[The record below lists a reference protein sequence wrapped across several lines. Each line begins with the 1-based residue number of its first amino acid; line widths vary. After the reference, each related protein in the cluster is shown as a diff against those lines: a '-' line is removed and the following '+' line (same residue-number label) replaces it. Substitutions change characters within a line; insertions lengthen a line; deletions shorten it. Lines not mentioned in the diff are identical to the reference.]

1 MTKGMNRGN
10 RGQQGVSRRAVL
22 QAGAGIVGSA
32 AAGGYVFPRAAMA
45 QAAGFDW
52 KRFKGEHLEV
62 LMAKGPRGDLLQ
74 QYRKEFEELTGMTVG
89 DEQVPEQQQRQKT
102 AIEFSS
108 GNTSFD
114 VLMIPY
120 HVEKKMFG
128 KNKWML
134 DVRPLLA
141 DAKLTA
147 PDYDVADFA
156 KGAMDYATQSDGRI
170 DSIPINLDYFILY
183 YNKELFAA
191 KGVSYPKNCDEMTA
205 AAEKL
210 NDPKNGVSGFV
221 LRGLK
226 NANVVVWTDLML
238 GWGRDPITKDGA
250 LPDDADAVAAAT
262 LYKKLI
268 TSYAPQG
275 SVQFNWNECQSL
287 FALGKAA
294 MWIDGI
300 GFALPLEDKAK
311 SKVVG
316 KVGYGV
322 MPVGPKA
329 QHSALFGDGMAVSA
343 FTKKKEAAWL
353 YVQWATNKTMQA
365 RNLTGGYGS
374 PGRNS
379 SFEMAKTATDLKAPR
394 EWVDCMSGSI
404 KIAKP
409 GLPEIV
415 AVTEFRDIYG
425 IALTN
430 TLQGGDPATEL
441 KKASEQFK
449 PILAKTENG

>member
-1 MTKGMNRGN
+1 MTKGTKRGIGTD
-10 RGQQGVSRRAVL
+10 RDVTRRSVL
-22 QAGAGIVGSA
+22 QAGIG
-32 AAGGYVFPRAAMA
+32 AAGLAATGGIAFPSPAIA

-74 QYRKEFEELTGMTVG
+74 QYRKEFEALTGMTVG

-102 AIEFSS
+102 AIEFNS

-114 VLMIPY
+114 VVMIPY
-120 HVEKKMFG
+120 HVQKVMFG
-128 KNKWML
+128 KNKWL
-134 DVRPLLA
+134 VDLRPYLA

-156 KGAMDYATQSDGRI
+156 KGGMDYATQADGRL
-170 DSIPINLDYFILY
+170 DSMPINLDYWMIY
-183 YNKELFAA
+183 WNKEIFAQ
-191 KGVSYPKNCDEMTA
+191 KGVAYPKNFDELMV

-210 NDPKNGVSGFV
+210 NDQKNGISGF
-221 LRGLK
+221 LGRGIK
-226 NANVVVWTDLML
+226 NANVPVWTSFLL
-238 GWGRDPITKDGA
+238 GYGVDPIGKGGT
-250 LPDDADAVAAAT
+250 LPDGPEAVAAAAY
-262 LYKKLI
+262 YKKI
-268 TSYAPQG
+268 VHDYGPPG
-275 SVQFNWNECQSL
+275 VVQFNWNECQSL
-287 FALGKAA
+287 FVLGKAA
-294 MWIDGI
+294 MWLDGI
-300 GFALPLEDKAK
+300 GFALPMEDPAK

-322 MPVGPKA
+322 MPAGPKA
-329 QHSALFGDGMAVSA
+329 QHSALFGDGMAISA

-353 YVQWATNKTMQA
+353 YVQWATNKEMQA
-365 RNLTGGYGS
+365 RNLIGGYGS

-379 SFEMAKTATDLKAPR
+379 AFETAKTATLKAPR
-394 EWVDCMSGSI
+394 DWLDCMSGSI
-404 KIAKP
+404 KIARP

-425 IALTN
+425 IGLTN
-430 TLQGGDPATEL
+430 MLQGGDPATEL

-449 PILAKTENG
+449 PILAKENG

>member
-1 MTKGMNRGN
+1 
-10 RGQQGVSRRAVL
+10 
-22 QAGAGIVGSA
+22 
-32 AAGGYVFPRAAMA
+32 
-45 QAAGFDW
+45 
-52 KRFKGEHLEV
+52 
-62 LMAKGPRGDLLQ
+62 MAKGPRGDLLQ

-102 AIEFSS
+102 AIEFNS

-114 VLMIPY
+114 VVMIPY
-120 HVEKKMFG
+120 HVQKVMFG
-128 KNKWML
+128 KNKWL
-134 DVRPLLA
+134 VDLRPLLA
-141 DAKLTA
+141 DPKLTA

-156 KGAMDYATQSDGRI
+156 KGGMDYATQVDGRL
-170 DSIPINLDYFILY
+170 DSMPINLDYWMIY
-183 YNKELFAA
+183 WNKEIFAA
-191 KGVSYPKNCDEMTA
+191 KGVAYPKNFDELMA

-210 NDPKNGVSGFV
+210 NDQKNGISGF
-221 LRGLK
+221 LGRGIK
-226 NANVVVWTDLML
+226 NANVPVWTSFLL
-238 GWGRDPITKDGA
+238 GYDVDPIGKGGV
-250 LPDDADAVAAAT
+250 LPDGPEAVASAAY
-262 LYKKLI
+262 YKKI
-268 TSYAPQG
+268 VHDYGPPG
-275 SVQFNWNECQSL
+275 VVQFNWNECQSL
-287 FALGKAA
+287 FVLGKAA
-294 MWIDGI
+294 MWLDGI
-300 GFALPLEDKAK
+300 GFALPLEDPAK

-322 MPVGPKA
+322 MPPGPKA

-353 YVQWATNKTMQA
+353 YVQWATNKAMQA